1 MVDNIVAS
9 FGSNIINV
17 VDIEIS
23 AASKYTKKL
32 EREAGFSVSKQSQ
45 RILVDHLEYSDPKLH
60 NI

>member
-9 FGSNIINV
+9 FGSNLINV

-32 EREAGFSVSKQSQ
+32 EREARFSVSKQSQ
-45 RILVDHLEYSDPKLH
+45 RILVDHLEYSDPT
-60 NI
+60 